1 MEKIQYQILKKYQ
14 ERLKKINIAQ
24 SSQEVKLQHKGT
36 VLRKYIY
43 ITVENYCDT
52 ITTLK
57 H

>member
-14 ERLKKINIAQ
+14 ERLKKINIANLPR
-24 SSQEVKLQHKGT
+24 KLSCNTKVHTKEI
-36 VLRKYIY
+36 YIY
-43 ITVENYCDT
+43 ITVEHYCDT